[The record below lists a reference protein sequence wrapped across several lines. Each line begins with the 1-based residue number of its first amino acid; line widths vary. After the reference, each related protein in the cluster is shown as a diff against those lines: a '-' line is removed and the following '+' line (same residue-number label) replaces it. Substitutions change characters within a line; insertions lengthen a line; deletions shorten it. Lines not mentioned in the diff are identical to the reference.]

1 MRLLSF
7 LSFKKQLDMTELKK
21 AQMTSAELVNKKL
34 KLAKLEELDEKLLKQ
49 LKGTQKGLQYTEE
62 IYHNMINREKQK
74 LIKELEQT
82 RDSIKDLKIDIEKD
96 EVFLKVIKQK
106 TDLIIKKNK
115 NKITTKEPMDNK
127 SIQNQKNILFNNI
140 KTDFKNVIE
149 YYKKNCVNENITNT
163 LLIIDMIS
171 NHIDI
176 ILKEESSLKNSIESS
191 KKFLS
196 LLKNRICKLSQEEL
210 NNIFSDYIN
219 LLTDRKLT
227 NNNYNIIQLFN

>member
-1 MRLLSF
+1 
-7 LSFKKQLDMTELKK
+7 
-21 AQMTSAELVNKKL
+21 
-34 KLAKLEELDEKLLKQ
+34 
-49 LKGTQKGLQYTEE
+49 
-62 IYHNMINREKQK
+62 
-74 LIKELEQT
+74 
-82 RDSIKDLKIDIEKD
+82 
-96 EVFLKVIKQK
+96 
-106 TDLIIKKNK
+106 
-115 NKITTKEPMDNK
+115 MDNK

-219 LLTDRKLT
+219 LLTSRKL
-227 NNNYNIIQLFN
+227 NNNNIIQLFN